1 VPMPW
6 AYRHATKDFAAFLED
21 AKDKLGLES
30 DNMAYTAVDGVFRTF
45 RRRLS
50 YAEGVAFAQ
59 VLPAV
64 LRAIFVQDW
73 QPEVPPPPFGAREV
87 MAREAMALR
96 PNHNLTPPHAIE
108 AVAWALRRA
117 VDQSALDR
125 VLGDLPQGAA
135 AFWRVDTTNS
145 AVLARRLV

>member
-1 VPMPW
+1 MPW
-6 AYRHATKDFAAFLED
+6 AYRHASKDFAAFLED
-21 AKDKLGLES
+21 AKDKLGLIS
-30 DNMAYTAVDGVFRTF
+30 DNAAYTAVDGVFRAF

-73 QPEVPPPPFGAREV
+73 HPEVPPPPFAPREE

-96 PNHNLTPPHAIE
+96 PHHNLTPPHAIE

-117 VDQSALDR
+117 VDQAALDR
-125 VLGDLPQGAA
+125 VLTNLPEGAV
-135 AFWRVDTTNS
+135 AFWHVDV
-145 AVLARRLV
+145 ADPGELERRIV